1 MATIGSFTKT
11 DNGYT
16 GTLTTLTLKATL
28 TLEPL
33 TTKRGEKSPDYRV
46 LAGDSDI
53 GAAWQRTSRE
63 GAAYL
68 SVLLDDPS
76 FPAAIFCSLI
86 KTGVEKGYSLVWE
99 RPKARD

>member
-16 GTLTTLTLKATL
+16 GTLT
-28 TLEPL
+28 LEPI
-33 TTKRGEKSPDYRV
+33 TTKRGEKFPDYRV
-46 LAGDSDI
+46 LAGASDI
-53 GAAWQRTSRE
+53 GAAWHRTSKE

-68 SVLLDDPS
+68 SVLLDAPS

-99 RPKARD
+99 RPKNRE